1 MMSDF
6 QDDDE
11 FDGADNKFKEA
22 SAEENAFDGACAEES
37 AERARSH
44 RAGNLAG
51 YAVGTANEPKED
63 KEEENASGN
72 CKKPAGTLLGEV
84 TAGKK
89 RARREHTCR
98 WQGTWPFM
106 RQGRRTI
113 PRIIKKRKM
122 R

>member
-1 MMSDF
+1 MSDF

-11 FDGADNKFKEA
+11 FDGADDKFKEA
-22 SAEENAFDGACAEES
+22 SAEENAFDGARAEES

-72 CKKPAGTLLGEV
+72 CKKPARNPVGGSHGWEEESAARAHLQMAGNLAIYATGTENDP
-84 TAGKK
+84 
-89 RARREHTCR
+89 EDY
-98 WQGTWPFM
+98 
-106 RQGRRTI
+106 
-113 PRIIKKRKM
+113 
-122 R
+122 